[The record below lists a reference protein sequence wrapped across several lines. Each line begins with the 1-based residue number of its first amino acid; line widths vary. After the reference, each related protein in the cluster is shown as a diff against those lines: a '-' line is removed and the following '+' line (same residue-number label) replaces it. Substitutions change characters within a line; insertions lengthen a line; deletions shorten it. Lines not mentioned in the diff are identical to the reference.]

1 MYMRN
6 FTSRFAITA
15 LLASAAIVALSACR
29 SPEAKPPRAPLV
41 AVDDSPPDGRLDD
54 RATPTRYQLTF
65 DLDPAAPNLRGT
77 ARIELT
83 LNRAT
88 KTIWLN
94 GRKLKVSAVSLQSLA
109 PADIVAALQNKRAI
123 APAFTTA
130 PVATQASDELLRIDL
145 PAVVPPG
152 PYRLDINYEAEWGNK
167 VGLVRVTPDADEPD
181 GLSLFVT
188 DFEPSD
194 ARAAFPCFDD
204 PRFKT
209 PFDIT
214 AIAPNAWATLSNSPE
229 VRRVEL
235 APRAGLEA
243 AGPRA
248 NIRFASTPPLP
259 TYLVALASG
268 DYEATAASSDA
279 TPIRIWAPRGS
290 LARVAYLAP
299 KASQL
304 AAWMS
309 DYLAQPM
316 RLPKLDFWVIPP
328 LAAATGGMENPGL
341 VTLSAAAILPPF
353 ASERSGTHAIAHEI
367 AHMWFGNSLTMH
379 WWDDL
384 WLSEGFATWLSNRA
398 LLATQPNWSLF
409 YDGNF
414 HPSKVQ
420 PKGGFHAPVQRA
432 VEPYSPADAQKMFN
446 PATYALGAATLA
458 SWETVIGADA
468 FRIAMQRWV
477 HDHRRSTVTTDMWID
492 DFAPSVKTMP
502 TEDVKNA
509 IRTQLT
515 TTAVPTINVAVNCSG
530 APQLDVTLAPLP
542 LPKDGIPSPITP
554 RAPSPLPETPPPARA
569 APAVPLCVQVA
580 DVAQPVC
587 AIIDEN
593 MHIPLQKCP
602 AWIAPDPR
610 GGRDGIAWTMAPG
623 ELSRAAT
630 SHGLNADN
638 ALGFW
643 LRSLNGKDRFALD
656 ETTDRAAMFDILD
669 FATLLASSGAPQG
682 YAAFEKHA
690 VALFSASDR
699 SILFARVRSIAGTA
713 LDAPADLAKLDRVRR
728 AMMFFLAAGGDPTM
742 RKALAAPTYSLA
754 KLPTEA
760 DELRRVAFAL
770 DNAPADRAAL
780 LAQPLTWA
788 NATVLAHLLDPVPA
802 QWLQKR
808 SAAELKL
815 YVGGVLLSPA
825 AEVATN
831 QVLNAAAVAIDA
843 NQLRQLITRSCSAT
857 QPAKVLQ
864 RIAANKDPNA
874 REGLNQAVKAAARC
888 AEQRKRWRG
897 ELIAVGAGPL
907 PR

>member
-41 AVDDSPPDGRLDD
+41 ASDDSPPVGRLDD
-54 RATPTRYQLTF
+54 RATPTKYQLTF
-65 DLDPAAPNLRGT
+65 DLDPAAPNLRGS
-77 ARIELT
+77 AIIDLT

-94 GRKLKVSAVSLQSLA
+94 GRKLKVRAVSLQ
-109 PADIVAALQNKRAI
+109 PAAAVDKRELP
-123 APAFTTA
+123 PATA
-130 PVATQASDELLRIDL
+130 PVATAATDELLRIDL
-145 PAVVPPG
+145 PTVVPPG
-152 PYRLDINYEAEWGNK
+152 PYVLNIDYEAEWGTK
-167 VGLVRVTPDADEPD
+167 VGLVRVTPDADAEEPD

-209 PFDIT
+209 PFEIT

-235 APRAGLEA
+235 AQRAGLEA

-248 NIRFASTPPLP
+248 NIRFAPTPPLP

-367 AHMWFGNSLTMH
+367 AHMWFGNSLTMN

-384 WLSEGFATWLSNRA
+384 WLSEGFATWFSDRA
-398 LLATQPNWSLF
+398 LVATQPNWSLF
-409 YDGNF
+409 FDGTF

-420 PKGGFHAPVQRA
+420 LTDDMHPPVQRPVA
-432 VEPYSPADAQKMFN
+432 ANSPADAQKMFN
-446 PATYALGAATLA
+446 QATYALGAATLA

-477 HDHRRSTVTTDMWID
+477 HGHSNRTVTTDMWID
-492 DFAPSVKTMP
+492 DFAPSVKSMP
-502 TEDVKNA
+502 TDDVKNA

-554 RAPSPLPETPPPARA
+554 RAPSPLAETPPPARA

-788 NATVLAHLLDPVPA
+788 NATVLAHLRDPVPA

-874 REGLNQAVKAAARC
+874 HEGLNQAVKAAARC